1 MCLAVPG
8 EIISI
13 DESMPGFRM
22 AKVSMNGAIL
32 DACIEWLDEEAFP
45 GDYVLVHAGLALSKV
60 DKQAADE
67 TLELFREMNERLEK
81 EESTSR

>member
-13 DESMPGFRM
+13 DESIPGFRM
-22 AKVSMNGAIL
+22 AKVSMSGAIM
-32 DACIEWLDEEAFP
+32 DACIQWLDEEAHP

-67 TLELFREMNERLEK
+67 TLELFREMNERLK
-81 EESTSR
+81 EEESLPG